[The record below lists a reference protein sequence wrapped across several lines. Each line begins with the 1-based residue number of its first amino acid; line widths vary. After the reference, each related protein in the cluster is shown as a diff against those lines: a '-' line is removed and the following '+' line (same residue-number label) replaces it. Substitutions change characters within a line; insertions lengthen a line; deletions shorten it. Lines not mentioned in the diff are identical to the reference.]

1 MTKQNMK
8 AHLRWFW
15 REWVKPLLAIA
26 LIMGAMRSSLADWN
40 DVPSGS
46 MKPVIQEGDRI
57 LVNKLAYDFKI
68 PFTRFAL
75 KTWGNPERGDIVVC
89 FSPADGIRLVKRV
102 VALPGD
108 QVELR
113 DNQLWLNGK
122 PAQYRPIT
130 AVAIHF
136 IDHPP
141 SPASILAEESLD
153 QRPHP
158 VMWLP
163 GRPSR
168 STFGPLVI
176 PEGKYFLMGDNR
188 DNSFDSRFFGTV
200 ARDQIIGQAT
210 AVVMSLDPERHYL
223 PRWSR
228 WLMGLR

>member
-1 MTKQNMK
+1 
-8 AHLRWFW
+8 
-15 REWVKPLLAIA
+15 
-26 LIMGAMRSSLADWN
+26 
-40 DVPSGS
+40 
-46 MKPVIQEGDRI
+46 
-57 LVNKLAYDFKI
+57 
-68 PFTRFAL
+68 
-75 KTWGNPERGDIVVC
+75 
-89 FSPADGIRLVKRV
+89 DGIRLVKRV

-153 QRPHP
+153 QHPHP

-163 GRPSR
+163 GRPSK

-188 DNSFDSRFFGTV
+188 DNSKDSRYFGCVEERRVLGRVQGTIVSFNKLDWYQPRLSRFF
-200 ARDQIIGQAT
+200 
-210 AVVMSLDPERHYL
+210 
-223 PRWSR
+223 SR
-228 WLMGLR
+228 LE